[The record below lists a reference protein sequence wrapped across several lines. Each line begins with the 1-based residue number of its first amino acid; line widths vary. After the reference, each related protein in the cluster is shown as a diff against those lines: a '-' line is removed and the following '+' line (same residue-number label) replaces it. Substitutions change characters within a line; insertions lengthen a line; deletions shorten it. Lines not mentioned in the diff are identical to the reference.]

1 MASTSKQPNQN
12 RAPIADDV
20 SHPPFD
26 TRELRKGLKAFMALK
41 FVDPI
46 TKTNARIGSYRYGV
60 YAFYDYDGEPIYV
73 GQTREK
79 LSGRISRHLTNQRT
93 DAVAM
98 SVLDPFEVCEV
109 EVWPLPQLDELD
121 KKDPRVQATLNA
133 VESAVYQIVL
143 KRSKFGAVLNEKI
156 PIVQKAQGIPPSFRA
171 RIVSD
176 EMMEVRSHP
185 DLRLARRA
193 ATLARLAQIISERKV
208 GPGLR
213 QVLLIQAQ
221 RLEWLA
227 GRRFVHFM
235 GDVETGHAEEEEEE
249 EDEGEHSEG
258 AT

>member
-1 MASTSKQPNQN
+1 VASTSKQPNQN
-12 RAPIADDV
+12 LAPIADDV

-26 TRELRKGLKAFMALK
+26 TRELRKGLKGFMDSK
-41 FVDPI
+41 VIDPI
-46 TKTNARIGSYRYGV
+46 RKKPVRVGSYQYGV

-79 LSGRISRHLTNQRT
+79 LSGRVSRHLTNQRT

-109 EVWPLPQLDELD
+109 EVWPLPQLDGLS
-121 KKDPRVQATLNA
+121 KNDPKIQTTLNA
-133 VESAVYQIVL
+133 VEAAVYQNVL
-143 KRSKFGAVLNEKI
+143 KKSKFGAVLNEKI
-156 PIVQKAQGIPPSFRA
+156 PSAKETETIPQSFRG

-176 EMMEVRSHP
+176 EIIKVRSHP

-213 QVLLIQAQ
+213 QVLLIQAK

-227 GRRFVHFM
+227 ARRFVHFM
-235 GDVETGHAEEEEEE
+235 GDVEAGHAEEEEEE
-249 EDEGEHSEG
+249 DEDEEQED
-258 AT
+258 

>member
-1 MASTSKQPNQN
+1 MASSNKQPNQN
-12 RAPIADDV
+12 LAPIADDV
-20 SHPPFD
+20 SQPPFD
-26 TRELRKGLKAFMALK
+26 TRELRKGLKAFMDTK
-41 FVDPI
+41 VIDPI
-46 TKTNARIGSYRYGV
+46 TKKPVRVGSYRYGV

-79 LSGRISRHLTNQRT
+79 LSGRVSRHLTNQRT

-109 EVWPLPQLDELD
+109 EVWPLPALDSLA
-121 KKDPRVQATLNA
+121 KNDPKIQATLNA
-133 VESAVYQIVL
+133 VEVAVYL
-143 KRSKFGAVLNEKI
+143 DALNKSKFGAVLNEKVPSAVGIKTI
-156 PIVQKAQGIPPSFRA
+156 PKSIRG

-176 EMMEVRSHP
+176 EIIEVRSHP

-213 QVLLIQAQ
+213 QVLLTQAK

-227 GRRFVHFM
+227 ERRFEHFK
-235 GDVETGHAEEEEEE
+235 GEVESGHAEEEEDDE
-249 EDEGEHSEG
+249 EDDEES
-258 AT
+258 